1 MKLKVG
7 YITLVLVL
15 LAGIVAGCGTAV
27 TTSESDTNAVSV
39 EGGSGE
45 AGTGSVLV
53 ESYEG
58 ALPASS
64 QLALGTLQLQDT
76 ENAVTAEQAEALLPS
91 WQIVQS
97 GALQSETE
105 TGAVLTQIEGAMTA
119 EQLSAIA
126 AMQLTFEDMG
136 AWAREQGLSLGAAG
150 DGAGGLNLPE
160 GVTEEERD
168 AMRAAREAGGLPEGV
183 SEEDRDARR
192 ATAEASGMIR
202 PNSGGGTGSG
212 QLASL
217 AGSLVELL
225 TRTAAG

>member
-1 MKLKVG
+1 MKTRIWNIG
-7 YITLVLVL
+7 LVLVL
-15 LAGIVAGCGTAV
+15 LAGILAGCGTAV
-27 TTSESDTNAVSV
+27 TTSETDTNAISA
-39 EGGSGE
+39 EGGGSE
-45 AGTGSVLV
+45 AGTGSVLD

-105 TGAVLTQIEGAMTA
+105 TDAVVKQIEGAMTA

-150 DGAGGLNLPE
+150 DGAGGLILPE
-160 GVTEEERD
+160 GVIEEERE
-168 AMRAAREAGGLPEGV
+168 ATRAAREAGAPPEGV
-183 SEEDRDARR
+183 SPEDRDARR
-192 ATAEASGMIR
+192 ATAEASGVIR
-202 PNSGGGTGSG
+202 PNSVGGMGSG

-225 TRTAAG
+225 TQTAAG